1 MLIEEE
7 REESRKREGEEVLLR
22 EVLRVRDF
30 ELANGLNGISHNK
43 NWREA

>member
-30 ELANGLNGISHNK
+30 ELAKWLGWYIS
-43 NWREA
+43 